1 MPATL
6 PPLVTAYLS
15 GDLPADPAARR
26 DLLRRLDAAAKPRG
40 YAPRGVRVTRDAEA
54 QTAYDV
60 RRALYQWAHAEAER
74 RPGDDAPSA
83 RAWGAVLGVGVAA
96 VRGVRRLDAALAALP
111 LRVPGRPRDEQ
122 PTTRAA
128 ATRRRRA
135 AAAATPRGPG
145 RPKRTRRHCG
155 LCDETGHDARN
166 CPHKEK
172 VS

>member
-1 MPATL
+1 MQQII
-6 PPLVTAYLS
+6 
-15 GDLPADPAARR
+15 D
-26 DLLRRLDAAAKPRG
+26 RRLAGDVDAMVGKCLEKDPNRRF
-40 YAPRGVRVTRDAEA
+40 PDA
-54 QTAYDV
+54 
-60 RRALYQWAHAEAER
+60 
-74 RPGDDAPSA
+74 
-83 RAWGAVLGVGVAA
+83 
-96 VRGVRRLDAALAALP
+96 AALAALP